1 MTVALRHVGAVGGLP
16 SVPPWPSLSGTPDA
30 PIFLPC
36 LPRFTGWGNTQET
49 CVLNASLDSLHLY
62 DICSLLTNT
71 VSIEHFLYLSLR
83 CPLPQRDLSPV
94 WRSHMQFCSPKPGM
108 GLLVPP
114 LPRGGGQRGYGAG
127 FCKGQSWAELL
138 AANLQAGFSWASNLG
153 RGDTAGEHQLRAQ
166 VSLFT
171 LTSQMVNV
179 ALPTETCS
187 DH

>member
-1 MTVALRHVGAVGGLP
+1 
-16 SVPPWPSLSGTPDA
+16 
-30 PIFLPC
+30 
-36 LPRFTGWGNTQET
+36 
-49 CVLNASLDSLHLY
+49 
-62 DICSLLTNT
+62 
-71 VSIEHFLYLSLR
+71 
-83 CPLPQRDLSPV
+83 
-94 WRSHMQFCSPKPGM
+94 MQFCSPKPGM